1 MKLISESE
9 YWVFLGILLTGA
21 VVGYGQGSRLWW
33 PEDIG
38 VVQKSFDIAEY
49 MLEYRFKEIK
59 SRFLYAFASD
69 SHKESGDPW
78 HAIIQW
84 IHEFEQSRSE
94 VICGSGIFVF
104 DESMSAF

>member
-21 VVGYGQGSRLWW
+21 VVGYGQGSTLWW

-38 VVQKSFDIAEY
+38 VVQKSFNIAEY

-59 SRFLYAFASD
+59 SSFLFAFQSY
-69 SHKESGDPW
+69 SHKDNDDPSDNLM
-78 HAIIQW
+78 I
-84 IHEFEQSRSE
+84 
-94 VICGSGIFVF
+94 
-104 DESMSAF
+104 